1 MYIMISA
8 NALENLK
15 NLSEVQADLIPGGIV
30 YGITK
35 GDTVEWVKY
44 STSLNMNVFYVGQKL
59 NENSTT
65 LIAIREKKT
74 LTQKIPRSVYGIRLE
89 IISIPIIDEINNA
102 IGAFSMAFPRLHPV
116 AKAFDGFAPVLAKM
130 FPEGVFL
137 CLTDLEKFTN
147 VQSSKEFDISSIKVG
162 DKFENDFLSS
172 EVIST
177 GKQQEKELDA
187 SIYGIPVRDASFP
200 LLDQDTKEVVGTFS
214 IITPKE
220 VAVNLRGM
228 SSNLMESITG
238 ISSAI
243 EELAASASQIHA
255 NEQELNSGINEITE
269 LSEEIN
275 QVTSFIANIAD
286 ATKMLGLN
294 AAIEAA
300 RAGQAGSGFGVVA
313 NEIRKLSDQ
322 AKSTVPKIK
331 KLTDNIKDKVTVSS
345 EKSKGSLS
353 SSQEQAAAT
362 QEITASI
369 EEITTMCE
377 KLNEIAL
384 KL

>member
-1 MYIMISA
+1 MISA
-8 NALENLK
+8 NALKDLRK
-15 NLSEVQADLIPGGIV
+15 LSEVQADLIPGGIV

-35 GDTVEWVKY
+35 GDTMEWVKY
-44 STSLNMNVFYVGQKL
+44 SKYLNMDIFHTGKKL
-59 NENSTT
+59 NENSVT
-65 LIAIREKKT
+65 IMSIREKKI
-74 LTQKIPRSVYGIRLE
+74 LTQEIPRSVYGTRLE
-89 IISIPIIDEINNA
+89 IISIPIVDETDKVV
-102 IGAFSMAFPRLHPV
+102 GAFSMAFPKLHPV
-116 AKAFDGFAPVLAKM
+116 AIAFEGFAPILAQM

-137 CLTDLEKFTN
+137 CLTDLEQFVKI
-147 VQSSKEFDISSIKVG
+147 QSSQRFDIPSIKVG
-162 DKFENDFLSS
+162 NKFKSNFLGS
-172 EVIST
+172 EVIKT
-177 GKQQEKELDA
+177 GRLEEKELDA
-187 SIYGIPVRDASFP
+187 SIYGIPVRDVSFP
-200 LLDQDTKEVVGTFS
+200 LLDEDTKEVVGTFS

-220 VAVNLRGM
+220 IAVNLRDM
-228 SSNLMESITG
+228 SGNLTENITG

-243 EELAASASQIHA
+243 EELAASASQIHT
-255 NEQELNSGINEITE
+255 NEQELHNSINEITE

-275 QVTSFIANIAD
+275 QVTSFIANISD

-322 AKSTVPKIK
+322 AKSTIPKIT
-331 KLTDNIKDKVTVSS
+331 KLTDNIKNKVTISG

-353 SSQEQAAAT
+353 SCQEQAAAT

-377 KLNEIAL
+377 RLNEIAL
-384 KL
+384 EL

>member
-1 MYIMISA
+1 MISV
-8 NALENLK
+8 NALEDLK
-15 NLSEVQADLIPGGIV
+15 RLSEAQADLVPRGVV

-35 GDTVEWVKY
+35 EDTMEWVKY
-44 STSLNMNVFYVGQKL
+44 SKSLNMDVFHVGKKL
-59 NENSTT
+59 SKNSTT
-65 LIAIREKKT
+65 SIALQEKRI
-74 LTQKIPRSVYGIRLE
+74 LTQEIPRSVYGTRLE
-89 IISIPIIDEINNA
+89 IISIPIVDETDKA
-102 IGAFSMAFPRLHPV
+102 VGAFSMAFPRLHPV
-116 AKAFDGFAPVLAKM
+116 AVAFDGFAPVLAQM
-130 FPEGVFL
+130 FPEGAFL
-137 CLTDLEKFTN
+137 CLTDLEQFVK
-147 VQSSKEFDISSIKVG
+147 VQSSQKFNIPSIKAG
-162 DKFENDFLSS
+162 EKFENNFLSS
-172 EVIST
+172 EVIKT

-187 SIYGIPVRDASFP
+187 SIYGIPVRNVSFP
-200 LLDQDTKEVVGTFS
+200 LLDKDTSEVVGTFS

-220 VAVNLRGM
+220 AAVNLRDM
-228 SSNLMESITG
+228 SSNLTENITG

-243 EELAASASQIHA
+243 EELAASASQIHT
-255 NEQELNSGINEITE
+255 NEQELHNSINEITK
-269 LSEEIN
+269 LSEDIN
-275 QVTSFIANIAD
+275 EVTSFIANIAD

-331 KLTDNIKDKVTVSS
+331 KLTGNIEEKVNISS

-369 EEITTMCE
+369 EEITTMSE
-377 KLNEIAL
+377 RLTEIAHQL
-384 KL
+384 